1 MDVGLSRLPPATV
14 LGATEERALTIYTW
28 GDALSSK
35 AALKKLG
42 SQLGKGQGFQ
52 EKNGLALDMIES

>member
-1 MDVGLSRLPPATV
+1 MIV
-14 LGATEERALTIYTW
+14 RAGELTIYTW

-52 EKNGLALDMIES
+52 EKNRFSLDMVES